1 MLSMDHNFAFTVN
14 HKENM
19 PLHESR
25 ATFGIYAMAAIV
37 VEDKL
42 IIIIAVAT
50 PRWPDRD
57 LLPRLD
63 VAVVLFVSRFVAFS
77 STLVEITLY
86 MPVYMT
92 NVVSVLARC
101 GLVGFTGTYKMNA
114 ARFVHA
120 QSDHRVHLTVNL
132 LVNVPRF
139 LIQRLGFVVF
149 PLRI

>member
-114 ARFVHA
+114 ARFVHKA
-120 QSDHRVHLTVNL
+120 HFSS
-132 LVNVPRF
+132 F
-139 LIQRLGFVVF
+139 LIAKIVVAVRWI
-149 PLRI
+149 PPPVTR